1 MKNKSIPF
9 AMVFWSVA
17 LLFVWSCAE
26 DEERPVFPL
35 SAEIF
40 HSVDGKQVA
49 FTALTHSATNWLWDF
64 GDGNTST
71 EKNPV
76 YVYEEGG
83 YYIATLT
90 ATDNT
95 GNTET
100 AEVKL
105 AIELTPYALLTG
117 DRTADGYQGK
127 TWKLTASHP
136 PEDKLANADIN
147 FSYATDVEELPTG
160 AFDLYLGIGE
170 IYTDEFTFHYD
181 GSYSHDVKD
190 DGATFA
196 GLLYASV
203 LAQAGGTT
211 ILKTT
216 GELIAGADI
225 FAITTYTPEQGA
237 TFVFNENE
245 DLTIPALPDFA
256 NGMHPLGYPT
266 LTYSGVM
273 TIDFPN
279 STEFMGVMDFQ
290 KKVLVQEITEN
301 TMRVAMFMTLDPA
314 AVVSW
319 DPLIPLSTTALVLT
333 FEAVK

>member
-1 MKNKSIPF
+1 MKNKSIPYGL
-9 AMVFWSVA
+9 VFLTIA
-17 LLFVWSCAE
+17 LMFMWSCT
-26 DEERPVFPL
+26 DEEESPVFPL

-40 HSVDGKQVA
+40 HSVSGKQVA
-49 FTALTHSATNWLWDF
+49 FTALTHSATSWQWDF

-71 EKNPV
+71 EQNPV
-76 YVYEEGG
+76 YMYKEGG
-83 YYIATLT
+83 YYIATLI
-90 ATDNT
+90 ATDNS

-100 AEVKL
+100 SEVKL

-117 DRTADGYQGK
+117 DHTADGYTGK
-127 TWKLTASHP
+127 TWKLIANHP
-136 PEDKLANADIN
+136 PEDKLANAD
-147 FSYATDVEELPTG
+147 FEFTYATDVEELPTG

-170 IYTDEFTFHYD
+170 IYKDEFTFHYD

-203 LAQAGGTT
+203 LAEAGGTT
-211 ILKTT
+211 ITKTT

-225 FAITTYTPEQGA
+225 FAISTYTPEQGA
-237 TFVFNENE
+237 TFVFNEKE
-245 DLTIPALPDFA
+245 DFTIPTLPDFA
-256 NGMHPLGYPT
+256 NGMHPGGFPT
-266 LTYSGVM
+266 LTYPDVM

-279 STEFMGVMDFQ
+279 STEFIGIMDFQ
-290 KKVLVQEITEN
+290 RKVFVQEITEK
-301 TMRVAMFMTLDPA
+301 TMRLAMFVTLDPA

-333 FEAVK
+333 FEVVK